1 MNKRFSIVAAAIIAI
16 SFTAFA
22 FAGSKDQ
29 VFTGE
34 IMDSQCANMGS
45 HDVMM
50 KQEGAKDAKQCTLGC
65 VRMGGKYVLF
75 NAADKTIYQL
85 DDQKKPGQFAGEKVS
100 VKGTLGKDKK
110 TIHVTAIQ
118 AGS

>member
-1 MNKRFSIVAAAIIAI
+1 MKRLFALVILSIMPAAFGVAAA
-16 SFTAFA
+16 
-22 FAGSKDQ
+22 KDQ
-29 VFTGE
+29 SFTGE

-65 VRMGGKYVLF
+65 VKMGGKFVLF
-75 NAADKTIYQL
+75 DAASKTVYQL
-85 DDQKKPGQFAGEKVS
+85 DDQTKPAKYAGEKVT
-100 VKGTLGKDKK
+100 VKGKLGKDKK
-110 TIHVTAIQ
+110 TIHVTDIQ